1 MKEYPF
7 IKVAIFFVAGI
18 LSAQF
23 IELNFLIII
32 ITFVAVSITLIFY
45 KRFSHQKYYI
55 LITFL
60 FVAILIF
67 SVGNLLA
74 QKNISPINPALTEIN
89 KVKNTTAVGEISK
102 IDLIRNDQLI
112 FYLTVDSMYSDEFL
126 IVDELNILCKVKAGK
141 RALKKLYTQFKP
153 GNEIKVTG
161 FYHKGKERR
170 NPGEF
175 DYNAYLNSKKILG
188 IINIDG
194 SKSISVLNPE
204 TNVLKNIIFQSRVSI
219 DNRLKEYY
227 SPETAALLRGLL
239 LADRG
244 EINYETKNEFI
255 NAGVVHVLAVSGLHV
270 GYIILIFLFLF
281 GRFNIYLRSILTIVG
296 LICFML
302 ITGVPPSVFRA
313 TVMATVLIIAF
324 LANRSTNLLNSISIA
339 AVIILFINPNELF
352 NPGFQLSFSA
362 VLAIGIILPHLNEL
376 INGWNIRN
384 KPLRYII
391 LFSAVSLSAQIG
403 TLPFTL
409 LYFNK
414 FSLIALFT
422 NLIVIPAIGVII
434 ASAIVML
441 VFSTVLPFIAIYF
454 AAFNDL
460 LTSGVL
466 TLIKFSGNLS
476 FSYLSITDYSI
487 VDLLIFYLMLSL
499 LLYFLPKFNSIKSKV
514 ALLILVVGNTL
525 IYSTVD
531 DIKILPD
538 NKLSVLMIDVNQ
550 GDSFL
555 IKFPNGKTALVDAG
569 NATNFFDN
577 GERVI
582 IPLLNYLGI
591 HKVDYGIISHIDS
604 DHYGG
609 FVSLVMADMI
619 GTIFKPEIDTTLSKD
634 KKFEEFIRQNDVKVK
649 YFDEV
654 KMEIGNAVIYFLFD
668 KNLKALSGKST
679 NDRSGFFKLVY
690 GNTSFL
696 FTGDLEKR
704 MEKFYS
710 SKYRNFL
717 DSDVLKVG
725 HHGSKT
731 SSSQIFLEY
740 VTPELSLIS
749 AGFKNKFGHPS
760 KEIVERLK
768 NTGSSIYRTDLNK
781 AVLLISD
788 GENIKV
794 INWKK

>member
-1 MKEYPF
+1 
-7 IKVAIFFVAGI
+7 
-18 LSAQF
+18 
-23 IELNFLIII
+23 
-32 ITFVAVSITLIFY
+32 
-45 KRFSHQKYYI
+45 
-55 LITFL
+55 
-60 FVAILIF
+60 
-67 SVGNLLA
+67 
-74 QKNISPINPALTEIN
+74 
-89 KVKNTTAVGEISK
+89 
-102 IDLIRNDQLI
+102 
-112 FYLTVDSMYSDEFL
+112 
-126 IVDELNILCKVKAGK
+126 
-141 RALKKLYTQFKP
+141 
-153 GNEIKVTG
+153 
-161 FYHKGKERR
+161 
-170 NPGEF
+170 
-175 DYNAYLNSKKILG
+175 
-188 IINIDG
+188 
-194 SKSISVLNPE
+194 
-204 TNVLKNIIFQSRVSI
+204 
-219 DNRLKEYY
+219 
-227 SPETAALLRGLL
+227 
-239 LADRG
+239 
-244 EINYETKNEFI
+244 
-255 NAGVVHVLAVSGLHV
+255 
-270 GYIILIFLFLF
+270 
-281 GRFNIYLRSILTIVG
+281 
-296 LICFML
+296 
-302 ITGVPPSVFRA
+302 
-313 TVMATVLIIAF
+313 
-324 LANRSTNLLNSISIA
+324 
-339 AVIILFINPNELF
+339 
-352 NPGFQLSFSA
+352 
-362 VLAIGIILPHLNEL
+362 
-376 INGWNIRN
+376 
-384 KPLRYII
+384 
-391 LFSAVSLSAQIG
+391 
-403 TLPFTL
+403 
-409 LYFNK
+409 
-414 FSLIALFT
+414 
-422 NLIVIPAIGVII
+422 
-434 ASAIVML
+434 
-441 VFSTVLPFIAIYF
+441 
-454 AAFNDL
+454 
-460 LTSGVL
+460 
-466 TLIKFSGNLS
+466 
-476 FSYLSITDYSI
+476 
-487 VDLLIFYLMLSL
+487 MLSL

-531 DIKILPD
+531 DIKLLPD

-609 FVSLVMADMI
+609 FVSLVMADKI
-619 GTIFKPEIDTTLSKD
+619 GTIVKPPIDTSLSKD
-634 KKFEEFIRQNDVKVK
+634 RKFEEFIRQNDVTVE
-649 YFDEV
+649 YFKEE
-654 KMEIGNAVIYFLFD
+654 KMKIGNTAIYFLFD

-788 GENIKV
+788 GENITV